1 MWLGGGNGS
10 ILTTV
15 RTSKKMSGEGT
26 YPICFFFS
34 FPPTPPCH
42 FNPADHKKWVRLLAL
57 PLQLSC
63 VGFFIFLLGNG
74 TAFTGTKRNEITF
87 NERKRPHYSHQ
98 QQLLT
103 ATLPINKEHLRVWL
117 LDLWTWSNLLA
128 LISFFWAQ
136 TLGAHSYRFGGLIRT
151 ENWTEWGKALT
162 FNHYQLGLW

>member
-1 MWLGGGNGS
+1 MEIVS
-10 ILTTV
+10 ILTSV
-15 RTSKKMSGEGT
+15 RTSNKMFGEGL
-26 YPICFFFS
+26 FFFS
-34 FPPTPPCH
+34 FSPSCH
-42 FNPADHKKWVRLLAL
+42 FSPADHKKWVILLAL

-63 VGFFIFLLGNG
+63 VGSFFIFLLGNG

-87 NERKRPHYSHQ
+87 SERKRPHYSHQ

-136 TLGAHSYRFGGLIRT
+136 TLGAHSYRFGGLIRK
-151 ENWTEWGKALT
+151 ENWTEWSKALT

>member
-1 MWLGGGNGS
+1 MF
-10 ILTTV
+10 
-15 RTSKKMSGEGT
+15 KEGT
-26 YPICFFFS
+26 FLVWLFLFF
-34 FPPTPPCH
+34 PRPCP
-42 FNPADHKKWVRLLAL
+42 FTTQLMTRWLLAL

-63 VGFFIFLLGNG
+63 VGYFSFLFFYLLGNG

-87 NERKRPHYSHQ
+87 SERKRPHYSHQ

-136 TLGAHSYRFGGLIRT
+136 TLGAHSYRFRGLIRT

>member
-1 MWLGGGNGS
+1 MF
-10 ILTTV
+10 
-15 RTSKKMSGEGT
+15 GEGT
-26 YPICFFFS
+26 YPIWFFFS
-34 FPPTPPCH
+34 FPPPCH
-42 FNPADHKKWVRLLAL
+42 FNPADDKKWVRLLAL

-63 VGFFIFLLGNG
+63 VGFFIFFFFIREWNSFYRDKEKWNHFQWKKE
-74 TAFTGTKRNEITF
+74 A
-87 NERKRPHYSHQ
+87 HYSHQ

>member
-1 MWLGGGNGS
+1 MLGLWRKCSGREFDYFSSSPLHVISTQLMTRNGS
-10 ILTTV
+10 DCWLYHYYLV
-15 RTSKKMSGEGT
+15 V
-26 YPICFFFS
+26 
-34 FPPTPPCH
+34 
-42 FNPADHKKWVRLLAL
+42 W
-57 PLQLSC
+57 
-63 VGFFIFLLGNG
+63 GFLFFLLGNG

-151 ENWTEWGKALT
+151 ENWTEWSKALT